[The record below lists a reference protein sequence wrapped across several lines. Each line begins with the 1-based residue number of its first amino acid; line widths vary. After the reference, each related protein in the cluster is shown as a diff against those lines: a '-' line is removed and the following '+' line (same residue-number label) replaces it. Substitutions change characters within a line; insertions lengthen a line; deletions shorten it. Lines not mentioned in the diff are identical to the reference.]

1 MPLIQYEASDFG
13 GHWGTQLAGRHDLSV
28 SWQELVWAA
37 ITVGKPGIAHLLTH
51 GWHSI
56 SDVIVR
62 SHMIYA
68 NLCQCS
74 NRLQKSTLY
83 QELDPTEKGAASYF
97 MGMVAAKI
105 LCARLLDT
113 PWLLHL
119 SMFQA
124 TGGTVFLRGRSQPDL
139 IGIDR
144 MGRWTVAEA
153 KGRSNGFSADAL
165 TKAKQQTSRL
175 RRINGVLP
183 NVRVAVQAYF
193 SPSLCFAISDPED
206 IDEEPIDLLL
216 DEDAAIRQYYSFPLE
231 ATQAPTRREMHGGRE
246 FDLTV
251 IDEVGVTI
259 GLSREIRQF
268 LEGDNQMTFA
278 GVRDR
283 NQATAN
289 QVETESAVFADGLLI
304 ELDERWSEER
314 MAYDPDDRKRG

>member
-13 GHWGTQLAGRHDLSV
+13 SHWGTQLAGRHDLSI

-62 SHMIYA
+62 SHTVYA
-68 NLCQCS
+68 NLRQGS
-74 NRLQKSTLY
+74 NRFQKSTLY
-83 QELDPTEKGAASYF
+83 QDLDPTEKGAASYF
-97 MGMVAAKI
+97 MGMVAAKV

-124 TGGTVFLRGRSQPDL
+124 AGGAAALRGRSQPDL

-153 KGRSNGFSADAL
+153 KGRSNAFSADAMS
-165 TKAKQQTSRL
+165 KAKQQTRRL
-175 RRINGVLP
+175 RRINGSLP
-183 NVRVAVQAYF
+183 NVRVAVQAHF
-193 SPSLCFAISDPED
+193 SPNLCFSISDPED
-206 IDEEPIDLLL
+206 MDEEPIDVSLN
-216 DEDAAIRQYYSFPLE
+216 EDAAIRQYYSFPLE
-231 ATQAPTRREMHGGRE
+231 ATRSPARRENRRGRE
-246 FDLTV
+246 YDLAK

-259 GLSREIRQF
+259 GLSSELRQF

-278 GVRDR
+278 AVRDR
-283 NQATAN
+283 SQPASNQI
-289 QVETESAVFADGLLI
+289 ETDSAPFADGLLI

-314 MAYDPDDRKRG
+314 MAYDPDKRKDG